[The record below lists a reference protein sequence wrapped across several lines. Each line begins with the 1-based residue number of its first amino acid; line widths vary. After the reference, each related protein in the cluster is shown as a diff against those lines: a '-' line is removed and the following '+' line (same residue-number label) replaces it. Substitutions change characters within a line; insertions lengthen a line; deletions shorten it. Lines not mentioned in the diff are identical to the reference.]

1 MRRRTFTLMA
11 LSALAAPFVL
21 AAEAM
26 AKPFA
31 AYQAGNFPKLLA
43 SGAPLIVHVHADW
56 CPTCRRQITILDN
69 EFKTGKFNKVNAV
82 RVNFD
87 KDKQFLTDY
96 RVTRQATIIVFRGG
110 KEVTRLVYDT
120 NEDRIRKTI
129 EAAL

>member
-1 MRRRTFTLMA
+1 MRRRTFTA
-11 LSALAAPFVL
+11 LALAALAAPLVF

-31 AYQAGNFPKLLA
+31 AYQAGSFPKLLA

-56 CPTCRRQITILDN
+56 CPTCRRQITILDQA
-69 EFKTGKFNKVNAV
+69 FKGGKFDKVNAV

-96 RVTRQATIIVFRGG
+96 RVVRQATIIVFRGG

-120 NEDRIRKTI
+120 DEGRIKKTI
-129 EAAL
+129 GAAL